1 MKNVIVIS
9 KKYVMFRYKP
19 NNGITVCLCLGGH
32 HMKSI
37 FSSAFAVCMVLS
49 AGSAQ
54 AQQYTRAIT
63 FGDSLSDNGNIAAA
77 NGGVVPNYLPIRTTR
92 FSNGPVWTEQLFG
105 PATNFFTTV
114 NPNAGNV
121 GFAFGGS
128 RTTGAQTPGPTT
140 QEQIGSYL
148 QRGGR
153 FGAGDV
159 VTLWAG
165 ANNIFQALTP
175 ASANPATAVANMTNV
190 ANGAAGDVATQ
201 VGQLAGAGA
210 KTILVGNLP
219 SFAALPEFANGPAAG
234 LAGASTNAFNSALA
248 STLAA
253 TAAANPGANI
263 ITLDTA
269 GIFSAVQ
276 ANPAAFGFV
285 NASQACVRTPT
296 CVGNPAAWNTFA
308 FWDGVHPT
316 QAGHAIIAQAA
327 SLYLTAPSRAA
338 STSNAL
344 AFPSFGARRTAVLDG
359 MAQLSSF
366 ASTGG
371 QSVAPALSK
380 SVIPVAGKW
389 EYFAFVTGEAAS
401 RNDVAQSSLI
411 VGGAAPVGGKSQ
423 EYRLGGL
430 RVGGLYNVGNGWT
443 VGAMASATTGVVEG
457 SGGKFE
463 AGTTQISA
471 DLLARWRAQ
480 NGVFVNLGLGFSAD
494 QYSDYGYRTIGD
506 LSNKANAYGR
516 SLSATSEVGYDFRM
530 GAMTLTPQLRASY
543 IRTTID
549 RYNESGVV
557 APIAY
562 FARTVDGLA
571 GAAELKLGY
580 QFSPSTSGFILAGY
594 ENYLAASGGNVRGRI
609 AGNTSQVFSLAQP
622 DPVGQG
628 VVFGAGVAIGM
639 GSWTGR
645 VSYRGSVGD
654 KNQTTHSANL
664 SASVKF

>member
-1 MKNVIVIS
+1 MK
-9 KKYVMFRYKP
+9 
-19 NNGITVCLCLGGH
+19 LL
-32 HMKSI
+32 
-37 FSSAFAVCMVLS
+37 LS
-49 AGSAQ
+49 ASFAAGIALSMGAAQ

-63 FGDSLSDNGNIAAA
+63 FGDSLSDNGNIAAV

-105 PATNFFTTV
+105 PATNFSTTA
-114 NPNAGNV
+114 NPNSGNV
-121 GFAFGGS
+121 NFAFGGS

-140 QEQIGSYL
+140 QEQIGSYF

-175 ASANPATAVANMTNV
+175 ASANPATAVATMTGV

-210 KTILVGNLP
+210 RTILVANLP
-219 SFAALPEFANGPAAG
+219 SFATLPEFAGGPAAG

-248 STLAA
+248 SSLAT
-253 TAAANPGANI
+253 TAAANRGANI
-263 ITLDTA
+263 ITMDTA
-269 GIFSAVQ
+269 GIFTAVQ
-276 ANPAAFGFV
+276 ANPGAFGFA
-285 NASQACVRTPT
+285 NATQACVRTPT

-316 QAGHAIIAQAA
+316 EAGHAVIASAA

-338 STSNAL
+338 STSNTL

-359 MAQLSSF
+359 MAQLSTS
-366 ASTGG
+366 STSSG
-371 QSVAPALSK
+371 QSVVPAYSK
-380 SVIPVAGKW
+380 TVAPVAGKW
-389 EYFAFVTGEAAS
+389 EYFVFLTGEAAS
-401 RNDVAQSSLI
+401 RNDVAQTSLI
-411 VGGAAPVGGKSQ
+411 AGGAAPGGGKSQ

-430 RVGGLYNVGNGWT
+430 RIGGLYNIGNGWT
-443 VGAMASATTGVVEG
+443 VGAMTSLTTGTVEG
-457 SGGKFE
+457 GGGKLE
-463 AGTTQISA
+463 SGATQISA
-471 DLLARWRAQ
+471 DILARWRAQ
-480 NGVFVNLGLGFSAD
+480 NGFFVNLGLGLSAD

-506 LSNKANAYGR
+506 LSNKATAHGR
-516 SLSATSEVGYDFRM
+516 SWSATTEVGYDVKM

-549 RYNESGVV
+549 RYKENGVV

-562 FARTVDGLA
+562 FARSIDGLA
-571 GAAELKLGY
+571 GAAELKLSY
-580 QFSPSTSGFILAGY
+580 QFNPATSGYVLLGY
-594 ENYLAASGGNVRGRI
+594 EDYLAASGGNVRGQL
-609 AGNTSQVFSLAQP
+609 AGNTSQVFSLAQR

-628 VVFGAGVAIGM
+628 VVFGAGVAMGM

-654 KNQTTHSANL
+654 KSQTTHSANL
-664 SASVKF
+664 SASMKF